1 MTVLAIESS
10 TCIAIHAGKVT
21 CMARAKLF
29 FGALCAFFVASVYC
43 AEPPDLNALLQERGD
58 ISTDD
63 LRQLGDGF
71 IAKQLN
77 IGDPATGLVLVGIMK
92 LDSDPGSV
100 HSAMSRAQDML
111 GNSVDVGIKALNVI
125 AEPAR
130 DDEFAAYELTKVEKE
145 ALESCELGDCRVK
158 LTAELINYVQSLDY
172 QAEEDAATFTSMYR
186 QQLTEMV
193 RDYQQTGNRALWVY
207 RDKEEPL
214 RVQDGFEAALEE
226 FSAAVELFP
235 NLIAHLV
242 DYPNTQLEGEAEEFL
257 FWSVLD
263 FGQRPTLTV
272 NHVASIRPANP
283 EFGYVVMIKNIYANH
298 YFGGR
303 VTLGVV
309 LSEGALDAPG
319 TYLVLIDQLLYD
331 GRLNRILR
339 AVVKR
344 GIVNDMEN
352 RLRFIRELIAT
363 QPDL

>member
-1 MTVLAIESS
+1 
-10 TCIAIHAGKVT
+10 
-21 CMARAKLF
+21 MARTKLLLVV
-29 FGALCAFFVASVYC
+29 LCAFFVESAYC
-43 AEPPDLNALLQERGD
+43 ADPLDLNALLQERGD

-77 IGDPATGLVLVGIMK
+77 IGDPATGLMLVGVMK
-92 LDSDPGSV
+92 LDSDPGNV
-100 HSAMSRAQDML
+100 HAAMSRAHEFL
-111 GNSVDVGIKALNVI
+111 GNSAEVGIKALNVI
-125 AEPAR
+125 AEAAR
-130 DDEFAAYELTKVEKE
+130 DDEFAAYELSKVEKE

-158 LTAELINYVQSLDY
+158 LTAELINYVRSLDY
-172 QAEEDAATFTSMYR
+172 RAEEDAANFTSMYR
-186 QQLTEMV
+186 QQLIEMV
-193 RDYQQTGNRALWVY
+193 RNYQQSGNEALWTY

-226 FSAAVELFP
+226 FSHAVELFP

-242 DYPNTQLEGEAEEFL
+242 DYPNSQLESDVEEFL

-283 EFGYVVMIKNIYANH
+283 EFGHVVMIKNIYANH

-309 LSEGALDAPG
+309 LTDGALAVPG
-319 TYLVLIDQLLYD
+319 THLLLLDQLLYD

-352 RLRFIRELIAT
+352 RLRFIRELIVT